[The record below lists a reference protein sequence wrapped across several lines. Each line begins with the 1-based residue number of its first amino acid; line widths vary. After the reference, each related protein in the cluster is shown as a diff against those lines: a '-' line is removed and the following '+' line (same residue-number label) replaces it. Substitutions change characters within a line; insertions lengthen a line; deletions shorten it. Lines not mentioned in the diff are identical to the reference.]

1 MDIILLERVEHLGQM
16 GQVVKVRPG
25 YARNYLLPKKKA
37 LRATKANLAYFE
49 KQRVHLEAVNLEKR
63 SEAEQVAVKM
73 DGVKVVIIRQAA
85 ETGVLYGSVSSRDI
99 AEALTAAGYKTDRSQ
114 VAIAQPIK
122 TLGLAAVRVVLHP
135 EVAIGATVNV
145 ARSQEEAQLQA
156 ERGAAVTAADLL
168 AEEEAQEAEA
178 AAAEAAAEEAAS
190 DEEAQG

>member
-1 MDIILLERVEHLGQM
+1 MMEIILLERVENLGQM

-25 YARNYLLPKKKA
+25 YARNFLLPQKKA
-37 LRATKANLAYFE
+37 LRATKANMAYFE
-49 KQRVHLEAVNLEKR
+49 KQRVHLEAVNLQKR
-63 SEAEQVAVKM
+63 SEAEMVAAKM

-135 EVAIGATVNV
+135 EVSIKAIVNV
-145 ARSQEEAQLQA
+145 ARSAEEAELQA
-156 ERGAAVTAADLL
+156 QRGAMVTAADLIE
-168 AEEEAQEAEA
+168 EEEAAEAAEAEA
-178 AAAEAAAEEAAS
+178 AAAAEAEA
-190 DEEAQG
+190 DEAQD